1 MSGFDRPQSW
11 AEALAA
17 VDEALAEIA
26 DLRRRVAQ
34 LTSERDN
41 WRMKASYPG

>member
-1 MSGFDRPQSW
+1 MTDGPQSW

-26 DLRRRVAQ
+26 DLRRQVAAL
-34 LTSERDN
+34 LTERDN
-41 WRMKASYPG
+41 WRAKAFHHHK